1 MTPVPAC
8 LPADLW
14 TAVLPLVTC
23 LATSLLSS
31 SALKQPLIILSA
43 NPLEQSAFDFHYI
56 ADGCFC
62 PRWQKKQRVAHPIL
76 VISEVAACWLR
87 VLLCVACRTNTAF
100 TPCPI
105 TVSLVIVLGHTF
117 IMVVNVMVVKY
128 CSISFCFFFLIAWKE
143 VYRTQVYSIQDIRII
158 S

>member
-14 TAVLPLVTC
+14 MAVLPLVPC

-31 SALKQPLIILSA
+31 AALTQPLIILSA
-43 NPLEQSAFDFHYI
+43 YPLEQSAFDFHYI

-76 VISEVAACWLR
+76 VISEVAGRWLR
-87 VLLCVACRTNTAF
+87 VLLCVASRTNTAS

-117 IMVVNVMVVKY
+117 IMLSVLVMVVKY
-128 CSISFCFFFLIAWKE
+128 CSISFFFFFNILE
-143 VYRTQVYSIQDIRII
+143 RGRLRDIRII

>member
-62 PRWQKKQRVAHPIL
+62 SRWQKKQRVAHPIL
-76 VISEVAACWLR
+76 VISEVAASWLR
-87 VLLCVACRTNTAF
+87 VLLCGFQNKHCLHPLPHYCLTGNCFRTHFYYGCKCNGCKT
-100 TPCPI
+100 
-105 TVSLVIVLGHTF
+105 L
-117 IMVVNVMVVKY
+117 
-128 CSISFCFFFLIAWKE
+128 
-143 VYRTQVYSIQDIRII
+143 
-158 S
+158 

>member
-1 MTPVPAC
+1 MLLLVP
-8 LPADLW
+8 
-14 TAVLPLVTC
+14 C

-43 NPLEQSAFDFHYI
+43 YPLEQSAFDFHYI

-62 PRWQKKQRVAHPIL
+62 PLWQKKQRVAHPIL
-76 VISEVAACWLR
+76 VISEVAAYWLR
-87 VLLCVACRTNTAF
+87 VLLCVASRTNTAC

-117 IMVVNVMVVKY
+117 ITISVLVMVVKH
-128 CSISFCFFFLIAWKE
+128 CSISLFFIFYFFL
-143 VYRTQVYSIQDIRII
+143 
-158 S
+158 